1 MADAPTGPAETRRRR
16 RLKGVYQHCA
26 EKHLQRYI
34 NEFDFRYNTR
44 NLEDGERAAIAHKQ
58 VEGKR
63 LTYRRAGGV
72 A

>member
-1 MADAPTGPAETRRRR
+1 M
-16 RLKGVYQHCA
+16 KGVYQHCA

-44 NLEDGERAAIAHKQ
+44 DLEDAERAAIAHKQ
-58 VEGKR
+58 AEGKR
-63 LTYRRAGGV
+63 LTYRRTSEATH